1 MWVEANLAHRSNNFV
16 YPRVCVCG
24 WWCNTASEQECLNK
38 HTNVLI
44 ICRGWCW
51 RLVCWPSGP
60 GWVDSDSRE
69 AARRGDSE
77 AAAVRGAP
85 TGNHSH
91 AVFFF
96 TFLLFTSEGFS
107 SSLQLLS
114 HQTFRPRKQLQNSR
128 LSWIFWKFLLSH
140 HQLRQKTLLSSRCV
154 KTNYIVTSG
163 WWRFFFYLEFQ

>member
-96 TFLLFTSEGFS
+96 YFPSVHFRRFLIKPTITVTSNF
-107 SSLQLLS
+107 QA
-114 HQTFRPRKQLQNSR
+114 
-128 LSWIFWKFLLSH
+128 
-140 HQLRQKTLLSSRCV
+140 QKT
-154 KTNYIVTSG
+154 IA
-163 WWRFFFYLEFQ
+163 EFQAQLDLLKVSAESPSAETEDITQLKVCEDKLHCD